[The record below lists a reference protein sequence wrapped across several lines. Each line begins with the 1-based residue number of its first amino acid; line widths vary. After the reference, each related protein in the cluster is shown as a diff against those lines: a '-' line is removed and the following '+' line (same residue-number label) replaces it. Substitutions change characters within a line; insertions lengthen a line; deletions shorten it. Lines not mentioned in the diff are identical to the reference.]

1 MHRKAFLLLT
11 AIQIIAC
18 LSACALH
25 KPAEET
31 VPWISSGTTGT
42 TLESGQ
48 NKADFTETQIVSVVK
63 NEKIGERSLQIDAE
77 VVIPELHTM
86 KNIKLGANTEKRNLL
101 AEDWILSKAPGTKSV
116 SSAFQT
122 VWEVE
127 AEGTF
132 HETLCIDTDSIRV
145 NYLNVANDIN
155 SDIMEEEEMS
165 SFFPHYITQEHP
177 PLLNISAE
185 EAAEEA
191 SQILARYSCFTYSPW
206 NVVAYNAEKEGGSGA
221 YRMELQPLYNGVPVF
236 DQYRP
241 DRDEHLQS
249 AKITTWMS
257 AGGMFSFQGNL
268 LLKEIGKTDIA
279 QALSLECAVEKL
291 IEDFSIY
298 AIGKSVYVAGICAG
312 FYLQGTSADNTCT
325 LIPGWAFECR
335 DSAEKSSH
343 ERQYTCF
350 YDFESG
356 KLHLLEY

>member
-1 MHRKAFLLLT
+1 M
-11 AIQIIAC
+11 
-18 LSACALH
+18 
-25 KPAEET
+25 
-31 VPWISSGTTGT
+31 
-42 TLESGQ
+42 
-48 NKADFTETQIVSVVK
+48 
-63 NEKIGERSLQIDAE
+63 
-77 VVIPELHTM
+77 
-86 KNIKLGANTEKRNLL
+86 
-101 AEDWILSKAPGTKSV
+101 
-116 SSAFQT
+116 
-122 VWEVE
+122 
-127 AEGTF
+127 
-132 HETLCIDTDSIRV
+132 
-145 NYLNVANDIN
+145 ANDIN

-236 DQYRP
+236 DQYRT

-257 AGGMFSFQGNL
+257 AEGMFSFQGNL

-298 AIGKSVYVAGICAG
+298 AIGKSVYVTGICAG